1 MLSLI
6 LSGIWAPWARMSAT
20 DAETSQR
27 TKLNSASPPST
38 SPSPSGI
45 IDSAPRLSRRSCTR
59 RGNFMYVAAHCL
71 LPHPK
76 TPKRAPATAAWALG
90 LSTHSLKRR
99 ALSGGCPLY
108 TLVTTMVAPSAPLGS
123 WRPDASRSIG
133 CFSTTMPM
141 RWPVEA
147 ARSARSSQ
155 VPMLEPNSTTSR
167 LPLSSSTSR
176 TSCTRAEAAAATAGA
191 DGGGLSTSAPRG
203 THFRRMPC
211 GSRNSGAVTESL
223 VAGSTRR
230 WNRRQSVA
238 RHTRCSISESCC
250 PMQARL
256 P

>member
-1 MLSLI
+1 MLSLT
-6 LSGIWAPWARMSAT
+6 LAGIWAPCACMSAT

-27 TKLNSASPPST
+27 TKLNSASPPSM
-38 SPSPSGI
+38 SPSPGGTI
-45 IDSAPRLSRRSCTR
+45 GSAPRLSRRSCTR

-76 TPKRAPATAAWALG
+76 TPKRAPSAAAWAPG
-90 LSTHSLKRR
+90 VSSHSLKRR

-123 WRPDASRSIG
+123 WRPEASWSIG
-133 CFSTTMPM
+133 CFSTVMPM

-147 ARSARSSQ
+147 ARSAKSSQ
-155 VPMLEPNSTTSR
+155 VPMLEPKSTTS
-167 LPLSSSTSR
+167 LFPLSSSTSR
-176 TSCTRAEAAAATAGA
+176 TSWACGGDATATA
-191 DGGGLSTSAPRG
+191 NVDGGRSTPASRG
-203 THFRRMPC
+203 THLRRMPC
-211 GSRNSGAVTESL
+211 GSRKSGTVTESF

-230 WNRRQSVA
+230 WNLRHSVA